1 MNARRPID
9 QWIADGHERILSF
22 VPVVANVC
30 ITLRQALRAPFRGL
44 DTPSG
49 RALRQAGDLVT
60 NLMEDEAGEDGKGI
74 AILTITYGYGTVPQ
88 SVIKQANHAA
98 RQVIT
103 TWDVTRDS
111 PRWN

>member
-1 MNARRPID
+1 MNARKPVGKRLEEFLVSLGPV
-9 QWIADGHERILSF
+9 IAQLGIILG
-22 VPVVANVC
+22 
-30 ITLRQALRAPFRGL
+30 QALRAPFRGL

-49 RALRQAGDLVT
+49 RALRQGGDLVT
-60 NLMEDEAGEDGKGI
+60 NLMEDEAGEDGRGI

-88 SVIKQANHAA
+88 PVIKQANHAA